1 MSANQNKL
9 IHEKSPYL
17 LQHAENPVNWYP
29 WGEEAFRKAEQEQ
42 KPIFLSIGYSTC
54 HWCHVMASESFEDPE
69 VAGFLNDHYVAIK
82 VDREERPDIDSV
94 YMKVCQMMTGQG
106 GWPLNVVMTPDKI
119 PFFAGMYFPRESK
132 YGMPGI
138 MDVLKQLHDKFHEDP
153 SQIDK
158 VTKSVTDALKQTVEK
173 KSEKRLTK
181 KSADD
186 AFSQLERRFDTEN
199 GGFSDAP
206 KFPQPQNILFLLR
219 YYYFTGEQ
227 KALKM
232 SEDTLRAMASG
243 GIFDQVGFGFAR
255 YSTDQHW
262 TVPHFEK
269 MLYDNALLLMCYT
282 ECYQLTGDSFYRQIS
297 EQIIIFIKREMMHPD
312 NGAFYSAID
321 ADSEGEEGKYYVW
334 DDVEITEILGDELGK
349 LYKEVYRITPEGNF
363 EGQNIP
369 NQTGIQLAEVAK
381 ANSLTLQ
388 NLQTKLETAREKLL
402 AARET
407 RTYPHVDDKIL
418 TSWNGMMIA
427 ALAKAGRVFDNV
439 SYTETAVDAMRFIEE
454 NLYHNGRLKAR
465 FRDGEAKYN
474 AYMDDYAD
482 MLWAYLEL
490 YAATYRTDYLRNGK
504 AAADEMLRLFWDT
517 EDGGFFLN
525 GIDSET
531 LISREKEIYDAAT
544 PSGNGVASV
553 MLARLGYLTGETV
566 YLDRVDDMF
575 YTFLNAIDRQASA
588 SVFLSISLL
597 YMENRMKEVVI
608 LASEADINRDSL
620 LNTLKKKFLP
630 DVSLLV
636 GQNPDDFAD
645 VAPFAAAYKQLQENT
660 TIYICENFACRA
672 PMTDVSQA
680 IQLIMEAG

>member
-1 MSANQNKL
+1 MHTGTNQL

-29 WGEEAFRKAEQEQ
+29 WGEEAFQKAEQEQ

-54 HWCHVMASESFEDPE
+54 HWCHVMARESFEDSE
-69 VAGFLNDHYVAIK
+69 VAAFLNEHYVPIK

-119 PFFAGMYFPRESK
+119 PFYAGMYFPRESK

-138 MDVLKQLHDKFHEDP
+138 MDVLTQLHEKFQADP
-153 SQIDK
+153 DQINK
-158 VTKSVTDALKQTVEK
+158 VTKSVKDALQQTVEK
-173 KSEKRLTK
+173 KSEQRLTK
-181 KSADD
+181 KAAAE
-186 AFSQLERRFDTEN
+186 AFRQLTRRFDEAN
-199 GGFSDAP
+199 GGFGDAP

-227 KALKM
+227 KALEM
-232 SEDTLRAMASG
+232 AEATMHAMAAG

-282 ECYQLTGDSFYRQIS
+282 EGYQLTGDSFHQQIS
-297 EQIIIFIKREMMHPD
+297 EQIITFIKREMTHPE

-334 DDVEITEILGDELGK
+334 DDAEITDVLGEDLGN
-349 LYKEVYRITPEGNF
+349 LYKQAYRITPEGNF
-363 EGQNIP
+363 DGKNIP
-369 NQTGIQLAEVAK
+369 NLTGIDLSEVAK
-381 ANSLTLQ
+381 ANDMTLQ
-388 NLQTKLETAREKLL
+388 NLQAKLETAREKLL
-402 AARET
+402 AAREK

-418 TSWNGMMIA
+418 TAWNGMMIA
-427 ALAKAGRVFDNV
+427 ALAKAGRVLGDG
-439 SYTETAVDAMRFIEE
+439 SYTEMAENAIRFIEK
-454 NLYHNGRLKAR
+454 NLYRDGRLKAR
-465 FRDGEAKYN
+465 FRDGEAKFN
-474 AYMDDYAD
+474 AYLDDYAD
-482 MLWAYLEL
+482 ILWAYIEL
-490 YAATYRTDYLRNGK
+490 YNATYRVDYLRKGK
-504 AAADEMLRLFWDT
+504 AAADDMLRLFQDAT
-517 EDGGFFLN
+517 DGGFYLN
-525 GIDSET
+525 GNDSET
-531 LISREKEIYDAAT
+531 LISREKEIYDTAI
-544 PSGNGVASV
+544 PSGNGVASA
-553 MLARLGYLTGETV
+553 MLTRLGYLTGETA
-566 YLDRVDDMF
+566 YLDRVDEMF
-575 YTFLNAIDRQASA
+575 YTFFNAIDRQASA
-588 SVFLSISLL
+588 SVFLGISLL
-597 YMENRMKEVVI
+597 YMESPTKEVVI
-608 LASEADINRDSL
+608 LTSEQDKNHDERLYSL
-620 LNTLKKKFLP
+620 GKTFLP

-645 VAPFAAAYKQLQENT
+645 VAPFASAYKRMQGHT

-680 IQLIMEAG
+680 LQSIMGK